1 MNVTWI
7 PLSVLDLVFGMLFIV
22 RVKPQIVEFVS
33 NNDFF
38 LEFCNVCKLHIV
50 MQFRGLIHY
59 SHNYFV

>member
-1 MNVTWI
+1 M
-7 PLSVLDLVFGMLFIV
+7 DLVFGMLFIV

-38 LEFCNVCKLHIV
+38 FEFCNVCKLHIV

-59 SHNYFV
+59 SHNYLV